1 MAQAK
6 KNGNRLRV
14 IPLGGLGEIGKNL
27 TVFEYGKDMIIVD
40 CGLAFPNDEM
50 LGIDYVIPDMS
61 YIESKM
67 DRLRAVII
75 THGHED
81 HIGSLPYLLKKV
93 KAPIYGTRLTL
104 GLIQNKLQEHNGI
117 GEVKYKKITA
127 GDTIRIGCFTIDIIK
142 VSHSIAGA
150 VALAIHTPVGT
161 VVHTGDFKIDLTP
174 FDGAPIDLSKFAQL
188 GDEGVLLLMSDSTN
202 ASKPGYTM
210 TERMVGATFEK
221 YFRTAKGRI
230 IIATFASN
238 INRVEQIIQLA
249 TKFGRKVYLQG
260 RSMVS
265 VSEVAMSL
273 GEMKIRK
280 NTLVDIEQIKKLPD
294 EKVCIITTGSQGEA
308 MSGLVRMASDTLHSK
323 LNVGQGDTVIL
334 SSSPIPGN
342 EKFVSNVVNQLFRR
356 GAIVVDHASEAV
368 HVSGHAYE
376 EELKIILSLVKPKFF
391 MPVHGEYRH
400 LKSHGLIAESLGLN
414 QENIFYPEIGDVLE
428 LSADSAKIAGAVPSG
443 NIMIDGSGIGD
454 VGNIV
459 LRDRRLLSQDGLFVV
474 VVAVSKEDTSYVSG
488 PEIVSRGFVY
498 VRESEKLIS
507 DAKELV
513 KNALTENK
521 LKAKDFTSIKNVIK
535 NSLKDYLYQQT
546 GRYPLI
552 MPIIV
557 EV

>member
-1 MAQAK
+1 MIQGK
-6 KNGNRLRV
+6 KNGNRLRI

-27 TVFEYGKDMIIVD
+27 TVFEYGRDMIVVD

-67 DRLRAVII
+67 DRLRGVII

-93 KAPIYGTRLTL
+93 KVPVYGTRLTL
-104 GLIQNKLQEHNGI
+104 GLIQKKLAEHPGI
-117 GEVKYKKITA
+117 GDVKYKKITA
-127 GDTIRIGCFTIDIIK
+127 GNTITIGCFKIEIIK

-150 VALAIHTPVGT
+150 VALAIHTPIGT
-161 VVHTGDFKIDLTP
+161 VVHTGDFKIDMTP
-174 FDGAPIDLSKFAQL
+174 LDGAPIDLSKFAQL
-188 GDEGVLLLMSDSTN
+188 GEEGVLLLMSDSTN
-202 ASKPGYTM
+202 ASKPGYTK

-221 YFRTAKGRI
+221 YFTMAKGRI
-230 IIATFASN
+230 IVATFASN
-238 INRVEQIIQLA
+238 INRVEQIIKLA

-265 VSEVAMSL
+265 VAEVAMSL
-273 GEMKIRK
+273 GEMKVRK
-280 NTLVDIEQIKKLPD
+280 NTLIDVEQVKRLPD

-323 LNVGQGDTVIL
+323 LNIGQGDTVIL

-342 EKFVSNVVNQLFRR
+342 EKFVSNVINQLFRK
-356 GAIVVDHASEAV
+356 GAIVVDDASEEV
-368 HVSGHAYE
+368 HVSGHAYQ
-376 EELKIILSLVKPKFF
+376 EELKIILSLTKPKYF

-400 LKSHGLIAESLGLN
+400 LKNHGMLAEALGVN
-414 QENIFYPEIGDVLE
+414 QENIFYPEIGEVLE

-459 LRDRRLLSQDGLFVV
+459 LRDRRLLSQDGLFIV
-474 VVAVSKEDTSYVSG
+474 VVAVSKEDSSYISG
-488 PEIVSRGFVY
+488 PEIVSRGFIY

-507 DAKELV
+507 EARELV
-513 KNALTENK
+513 KKQLLENK
-521 LKAKDFTSIKNVIK
+521 PKAKDFTAMKNTIKGA
-535 NSLKDYLYQQT
+535 LKDYLYQQT
-546 GRYPLI
+546 GRNPLI
-552 MPIIV
+552 MPIII